1 MSLNFPYGKTIENYK
16 KTIENYRKTRT
27 PKRALMEETEM
38 LKIAKAK
45 LLQTQQNQLTTIK
58 AFSVA

>member
-1 MSLNFPYGKTIENYK
+1 MSLNFPYG

-45 LLQTQQNQLTTIK
+45 LLQAQQTN
-58 AFSVA
+58 